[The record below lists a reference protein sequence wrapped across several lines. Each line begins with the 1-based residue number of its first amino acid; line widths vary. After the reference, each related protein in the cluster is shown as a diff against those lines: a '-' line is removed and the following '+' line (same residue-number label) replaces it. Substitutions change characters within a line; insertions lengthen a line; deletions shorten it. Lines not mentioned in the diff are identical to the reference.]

1 MLPSKPLP
9 PPVPRPRFTAPV
21 SFYGMNVYYKFYIQF
36 ICVFVLIALAGL
48 RVDGQS
54 TNSAE
59 CVTNFDPNTDYFPVK
74 ADVETATLFS
84 IQYFKYY
91 KLVTNKYTNE
101 TFALYQCG
109 TQAPPATAIPAGTK
123 VFQVPAQN
131 VAVLGTSSVAFL
143 DMLGLRS
150 KISLVDSSD
159 FISSPCVQLL
169 EGNGSITALSPVA
182 ANAATQLST
191 VSLAIGASTPDAKP
205 NSVSVSPEQDP
216 GSLNRAEWI
225 KFYSTFFNVEDRAIG
240 IMKGIVA
247 NYACFRQLATDGNK
261 DSTAPVLAWVVYD
274 APSDFNNNTPSWSI
288 ADAQYKKQL
297 TEAAGAV
304 YFNTSQLKYTTS
316 SDFLNAINTVDIII
330 DETFIASDISTV
342 YSNYG
347 LTPDAPYKFVKNK
360 KIFREDGI
368 TSPSDGRDWFE
379 RAVPMQD
386 AVLEDLINVV
396 NENLPKSG
404 YQRKWF
410 RNVALGEKKTI
421 SSSANCTDV
430 NAPTTDVASNCSAIV
445 NTATGDGSN
454 NGGNSNG
461 ANSLQP
467 CVTLV
472 IFASFVRALYAFA
485 LI

>member
-9 PPVPRPRFTAPV
+9 PPVPNPRFTAPA
-21 SFYGMNVYYKFYIQF
+21 SFYGMNVYYKFYIQL
-36 ICVFVLIALAGL
+36 ICVFVLVVLASL

-74 ADVETATLFS
+74 ATVETATLFS
-84 IQYFKYY
+84 IQYFKFY
-91 KLVTNKYTNE
+91 KLVTNKFTNE

-109 TQAPPATAIPAGTK
+109 TQVPPATAIPAGTK
-123 VFQVPAQN
+123 VFEVP
-131 VAVLGTSSVAFL
+131 VKKMAVLGTSSVAYL

-150 KISLVDSSD
+150 KISIIDSSD

-169 EGNGSITALSPVA
+169 RDNGSITALSPVA

-191 VSLAIGASTPDAKP
+191 VSLVIGASTADTTKQT
-205 NSVSVSPEQDP
+205 SVSTSAEQDP

-225 KFYSTFFNVEDRAIG
+225 NFYSTFFNVEDRAIG
-240 IMKGIVA
+240 IFKGIVS
-247 NYACFRQLATDGNK
+247 NYACFRQLAVVDTTK
-261 DSTAPVLAWVVYD
+261 PVLAWVVYD
-274 APSDFNNNTPSWSI
+274 APSDFNNNTASWSI

-316 SDFLNAINTVDIII
+316 SDFLTAIASVDIII
-330 DETFIASDISTV
+330 DETFIASDISDV
-342 YSNYG
+342 YRNYG

-368 TSPSDGRDWFE
+368 TSPTDGRDWFE

-396 NENLPKSG
+396 NEKLPKSG

-410 RNVALGEKKTI
+410 RNVALGETKTI
-421 SSSANCTDV
+421 SASANCTDP
-430 NAPTTDVASNCSAIV
+430 NAATTVCNLNYGGRCCRPRLRTLTEQKASTRLKKKYFENQIVEYLSA
-445 NTATGDGSN
+445 
-454 NGGNSNG
+454 
-461 ANSLQP
+461 
-467 CVTLV
+467 V
-472 IFASFVRALYAFA
+472 ILTT
-485 LI
+485 